1 MIQFFHGELK
11 DGATAGV
18 EKNAQKKD
26 AGSLYTVAKN
36 YGEVYDAICSGSGQ
50 EKEADG
56 IAVAEGDSSNSGDAA
71 TYIMDDTSDT
81 VDAAVDGVEEIG
93 GTQMIKGA
101 GAQEGQRQIYHQ
113 IRQNSGI
120 PGQICRKKAWMR
132 AILSKQMVLIFTR

>member
-1 MIQFFHGELK
+1 MLWQW
-11 DGATAGV
+11 
-18 EKNAQKKD
+18 
-26 AGSLYTVAKN
+26 
-36 YGEVYDAICSGSGQ
+36 SGKG
-50 EKEADG
+50 ADG

-101 GAQEGQRQIYHQ
+101 GAQEGQTAADISSDTAKQRY
-113 IRQNSGI
+113 SGTNR
-120 PGQICRKKAWMR
+120 RKKAWMR